1 MSDLFNRNIST
12 KILIGFGIILLLFG
26 GVTLANILSA
36 REIQHTADYVKK
48 VRYQN
53 DQEVGSLVGLAA
65 VIQANILSAAD
76 SELLDQFLKVQAASD
91 DFYARV
97 AALNS
102 SEHLTAMTHTKLLE
116 LEAIFPE
123 LFSVGEKMV
132 ELAVNQEFVE
142 LLPVREQYKALA
154 AKFLQTGKEL
164 REASTESFTVQMES
178 ISTQVGKTVKLSVSI
193 LLLALLGSIVL
204 VITISRSIT
213 VPLKQSIRIIE
224 AISLGD
230 TSLSIPAGDPVNC
243 SKIMNCGEVGCPSY
257 GKEDHCWVNSGSFAV
272 VKYCPNAVKGEDC
285 RNCNLY
291 GVRTE
296 TEELG
301 SIISALSKNLNEKE
315 EIALRIADGD
325 LTVDVPIA
333 SDKDVLSIAMKKMA
347 TSLRQIITH
356 LKTAGEEIGAG
367 AVQVSDASQTLSQ
380 GATEQASSLEEI
392 NSSMVEMAT
401 QTKVNAENAAE
412 ADKLARKAREAA
424 VDGNGQMQRMVSAMG
439 EIDQSSQNIS
449 KIIKVIDEIAFQT
462 NLLALNAAVEA
473 ARAGKHGKG
482 FAVVAEEVRNL
493 AARSSKAAKE
503 TATLIENSVVKTR
516 NGSAIANETADKL
529 NGIVEAIGKV
539 TNLVEEIAAA
549 SNEQAQGISQ
559 VNDGL
564 NQIDHVTQRNT
575 ANAEES
581 AAASEELSGQ
591 AAGVQNLLT
600 RFKIDSEDVSAT
612 SQLAI
617 AHDKRSYARKKSLPD
632 DGADRPPPEM
642 EPYRIISLDDRE
654 LDSNGQKKDRSERK
668 KAMYRLK

>member
-1 MSDLFNRNIST
+1 MDIFFKRNIST
-12 KILIGFGIILLLFG
+12 KILIGFTIILLLFG
-26 GVTLANILSA
+26 SVTLANILSA
-36 REIQHTADYVKK
+36 REIQNTADYVKK
-48 VRYQN
+48 VRYLN
-53 DQEVGSLVGLAA
+53 DQEVGSLVSLAA

-76 SELLDQFLKVQAASD
+76 SELLDQFVKVEAASE
-91 DFYARV
+91 DFKERV
-97 AALNS
+97 ATLKK
-102 SEHLTAMTHTKLLE
+102 SEHLTAETRDKLLE
-116 LEAIFPE
+116 LETLFPD
-123 LFSVGEKMV
+123 LLRVGKKMV
-132 ELAVNQEFVE
+132 MLAVDQEFVE
-142 LLPVREQYKALA
+142 LVPVRDQYKVLA
-154 AKFLQTGKEL
+154 AKFMQQGKAL
-164 REASTESFTVQMES
+164 REASTESFTVQMEN
-178 ISTQVGKTVKLSVSI
+178 ISNQVRKTVGLGVTI
-193 LLLALLGSIVL
+193 LVIALLGSIVL
-204 VITISRSIT
+204 VITISKSIT
-213 VPLKQSIRIIE
+213 VPLKQSIKIIE

-230 TSLSIPAGDPVNC
+230 TSLSIPAGKPVNC
-243 SKIMNCGEVGCPSY
+243 STIRNCGKVDCPSY

-272 VKYCPNAVKGEDC
+272 VKHCPNAIKGEDC

-347 TSLRQIITH
+347 DSLRQIIGH
-356 LKTAGEEIGAG
+356 LKTAGEEIAAG
-367 AVQVSDASQTLSQ
+367 AAQVSDASQTLSQ

-392 NSSMVEMAT
+392 NSSMEEMAS
-401 QTKVNAENAAE
+401 QTKVNAESASE
-412 ADKLARKAREAA
+412 ADKLAREARQAA
-424 VDGNGQMQRMVSAMG
+424 EDGNDQMQRMVGAMG

-482 FAVVAEEVRNL
+482 FAVVAEEVRDL

-503 TATLIENSVVKTR
+503 TATLIENSVAKTQ
-516 NGSAIANETADKL
+516 NGSALANETAEKL
-529 NGIVEAIGKV
+529 NKIVGAIGKV
-539 TNLVEEIAAA
+539 TILVEEIAAA
-549 SNEQAQGISQ
+549 SNEQALGISQ
-559 VNDGL
+559 VNKGL

-600 RFKIDSEDVSAT
+600 RFRIAAHTASVPK
-612 SQLAI
+612 QLAI
-617 AHDKRSYARKKSLPD
+617 AHKKTSHGKKRVQPD
-632 DGADRPPPEM
+632 NGDESQPPL
-642 EPYRIISLDDRE
+642 EPYKIISLEEKEFSRF
-654 LDSNGQKKDRSERK
+654 GERK
-668 KAMYRLK
+668 AEA